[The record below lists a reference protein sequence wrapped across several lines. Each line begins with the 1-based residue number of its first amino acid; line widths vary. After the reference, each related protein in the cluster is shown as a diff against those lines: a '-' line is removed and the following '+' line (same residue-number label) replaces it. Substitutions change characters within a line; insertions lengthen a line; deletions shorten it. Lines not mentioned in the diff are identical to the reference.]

1 MPLVL
6 ALVTW
11 GSLALWVFCPGWWV
25 CLPLLITFFVWVK
38 MSKATSKEIMV
49 ALALPAVVLAFS
61 TTSLRSNDALKR
73 AAEGFTRQHLVLS
86 VDKHDSGYLDAK
98 VSSPNR
104 FIGSGV
110 LLIPASMI
118 LKPCNQQIWQGTF
131 LLTPPSGKSNPLT
144 QFLARPAGK
153 IQISCQGGLGAWI
166 QDLGA
171 TARSKIRAAT
181 LGITPAAESLVLGVT
196 DGDTSLLP
204 RDLQDQFKALSLTHL
219 NAVSGTN
226 CSIVIALFLAT
237 FTRFGAG
244 RAFRVV
250 ASGLGLCLYL
260 ILVGNQPSVL
270 RAALMGGVALF
281 GLVVS
286 NRFSARNALALAI
299 LLLLGWQPSYAVDY
313 GFALSVLATLGVLEL
328 APRLSNWFDRWLPSY
343 LGLILSVAIAAQ
355 LACLPV
361 LVLLQPAFGTFGILA
376 NILAEPAV
384 PAITVLGVVGA
395 LFAVLGLAL
404 PAMGLF
410 WVASVPA
417 QYLVALANTL
427 SAAGGTLDIPAG
439 ISGVAVT
446 LGLLLAVVALTSR
459 RWQKLGGAALI
470 AAIAFSAV
478 VALRSSIKDLGF
490 AASDWFYVSCDV
502 GQGDATVIRSGTHV
516 AVIDVGREPKP
527 IDECLKR
534 LGINHIELLVLTHFD
549 LDHVGGVAGALSGRK
564 VDSAMLT
571 SFVDDRPGAFA
582 TQQVIEQAKIPVI
595 YGEKGLEGT
604 LGAFKWLVLSP
615 HHAGADSED
624 SNDGSVTMYWVS
636 NKVRIITLA
645 DLGAKGQMR
654 LAQERAQWW
663 DAQMQKVPLILKVS
677 HHGSADQ
684 YPEFIEWLN
693 PTVSTIS
700 VGAGNTYGHP
710 TEVTLNLL
718 KTCSQL
724 ILRTDLQGS
733 ISLGF
738 DAADRLTWGS
748 ARGG

>member
-6 ALVTW
+6 ALITW

-25 CLPLLITFFVWVK
+25 WLPLLITILVWIKTNKVTAK
-38 MSKATSKEIMV
+38 RILA
-49 ALALPAVVLAFS
+49 ALALPMLVLTMS
-61 TTSLRSNDALKR
+61 TSSLRSNDALKR
-73 AAEGFTRQHLVLS
+73 AAQSFTRAQLVLS
-86 VDKHDSGYLDAK
+86 VEKHDTGFLGAK
-98 VSSPNR
+98 ISSPKRLAGNG
-104 FIGSGV
+104 I
-110 LLIPASMI
+110 LLLPASTSV
-118 LKPCNQQIWQGTF
+118 KTCNQQIWKGYF
-131 LLTPPSGKSNPLT
+131 ILTPPSGNSNPLT
-144 QFLARPAGK
+144 QFKARPAGK
-153 IQISCQGGLGAWI
+153 IRISCQGGLAAWI

-171 TARSKIRAAT
+171 TARAKIRHAT
-181 LGITPAAESLVLGVT
+181 LGITPSAKSLVLGVT

-204 RDLQDQFKALSLTHL
+204 KDLQDQFKALSLTHL

-244 RAFRVV
+244 RVFRVV

-270 RAALMGGVALF
+270 RAALMGAVALF
-281 GLVVS
+281 GLVVA
-286 NRFSARNALALAI
+286 NRFSARSALALAI
-299 LLLLGWQPSYAVDY
+299 LLLLGWQPSYAVDF
-313 GFALSVLATLGVLEL
+313 GFALSVLATIGVLEL
-328 APRLSNWFDRWLPSY
+328 APRIVAWFERWIPRQ
-343 LGLILSVAIAAQ
+343 LGLILAVAIAAQ

-361 LVLLQPAFGTFGILA
+361 LVLLQPTFGTFGVVA

-384 PAITVLGVVGA
+384 PAITILGVVGA
-395 LFAVLGLAL
+395 LFAVLGLTL
-404 PAMGLF
+404 PAAGLF

-427 SAAGGTLDIPAG
+427 SAAGGSVDIPAG
-439 ISGVAVT
+439 ISGVILT
-446 LGLLLAVVALTSR
+446 LGLLLAVFALTSK
-459 RWQKLGGAALI
+459 RWQKFGAAVLLT
-470 AAIAFSAV
+470 AIALSAV
-478 VALRSSIKDLGF
+478 MALRSSIKDYGF
-490 AASDWFYVSCDV
+490 ASSDWFYVSCDV

-516 AVIDVGREPKP
+516 AVIDVGRDPKP
-527 IDECLKR
+527 IDDCLKR

-571 SFVDDRPGAFA
+571 SFVDERPGAFA
-582 TQQVIEQAKIPVI
+582 TQEVIESAHVPVV
-595 YGEKGLEGT
+595 YGEKGLEGR
-604 LGAFKWLVLSP
+604 LGAFTWLVLSP

-654 LAQERAQWW
+654 LAQERSQWW
-663 DAQMQKVPLILKVS
+663 DPQMQNLPLILKVS

-684 YPEFIEWLN
+684 YPEFESWLN
-693 PTVSTIS
+693 PTVATIS

-738 DAADRLTWGS
+738 DPAGRLTWGS
-748 ARGG
+748 SRGG

>member
-11 GSLALWVFCPGWWV
+11 GSIVLWVFFPGWWV
-25 CLPLLITFFVWVK
+25 WLPLLIAIFVWVK
-38 MSKATSKEIMV
+38 ISEATTKRILV
-49 ALALPAVVLAFS
+49 ALALPTLVLAIS
-61 TTSLRSNDALKR
+61 TASLRSNDALKR
-73 AAEGFTRQHLVLS
+73 AAESFSRQQLVLS
-86 VDKHDSGYLDAK
+86 VEKHDSGFLDAK
-98 VSSPNR
+98 VSSPKR

-110 LLIPASMI
+110 LLVPASMNA
-118 LKPCNQQIWQGTF
+118 KPCQLQTWKGTF
-131 LLTPPSGKSNPLT
+131 LLTPPTGKSTPLT
-144 QFLARPAGK
+144 QFSARPAGK
-153 IQISCQGGLGAWI
+153 IHISCQGGLGAWI

-171 TARSKIRAAT
+171 MARSRIRTAT
-181 LGITPAAESLVLGVT
+181 LGITPAAKSLVLGVT

-204 RDLQDQFKALSLTHL
+204 KDLQDQFKALSLTHL

-237 FTRFGAG
+237 FARFGAG
-244 RAFRVV
+244 KVFRVV

-270 RAALMGGVALF
+270 RAALMGAVALF
-281 GLVVS
+281 GLAVA
-286 NRFSARNALALAI
+286 NRFSARNALAIAI
-299 LLLLGWQPSYAVDY
+299 LLLLGCQPSYAVDY
-313 GFALSVLATLGVLEL
+313 GFVLSVLATLGVLEL
-328 APRLSNWFDRWLPSY
+328 APRLAQWFDRWLPSY
-343 LGLILSVAIAAQ
+343 LGLILAVAIAAQ
-355 LACLPV
+355 LTCLPV
-361 LVLLQPAFGTFGILA
+361 LVLLQPAFGTFSVLA

-384 PAITVLGVVGA
+384 PVITVLGVIGA

-404 PAMGLF
+404 PAMALF
-410 WVASVPA
+410 WVASFPA

-427 SAAGGTLDIPAG
+427 SAAGGTVDIPAG
-439 ISGVAVT
+439 VSGVTVT
-446 LGLLLAVVALTSR
+446 LGLLLAVVALTSK
-459 RWQKLGGAALI
+459 RWQKLGVAVLI
-470 AAIAFSAV
+470 AAMAFTSV
-478 VALRSSIKDLGF
+478 VALRSTLEERGF

-527 IDECLKR
+527 IDQCLKR

-564 VDSAMLT
+564 VDSAILT
-571 SFVDDRPGAFA
+571 SFVDQRPGAFA
-582 TQQVIEQAKIPVI
+582 TQQVLEQAKISVF
-595 YGEKGLEGT
+595 YGEKGLEGR
-604 LGAFKWLVLSP
+604 LGDFNWLVLSP
-615 HHAGADSED
+615 HHAGADSDD

-636 NKVRIITLA
+636 NKMRIITLA

-663 DAQMQKVPLILKVS
+663 DPQMQKLPLILKVS

-693 PTVSTIS
+693 PTLATVS

-718 KTCSQL
+718 KTCSQI

-738 DAADRLTWGS
+738 DSAGRLIWGS
-748 ARGG
+748 SRGG